1 MAHTTWKKAAL
12 LSLLLMTPSVA
23 KDWESDHPN
32 YVDAQERARE
42 TQREN
47 ERRAQESLREKQ
59 REQQDQIN
67 QDLNH

>member
-1 MAHTTWKKAAL
+1 MRIVTLAIV
-12 LSLLLMTPSVA
+12 LLMGLPAFA

-42 TQREN
+42 TQRET

-67 QDLNH
+67 QDPNH